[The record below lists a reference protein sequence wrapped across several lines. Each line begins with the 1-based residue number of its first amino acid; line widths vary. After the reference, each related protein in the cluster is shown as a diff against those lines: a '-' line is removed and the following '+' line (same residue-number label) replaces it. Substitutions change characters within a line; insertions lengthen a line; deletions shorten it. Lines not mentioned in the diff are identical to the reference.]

1 MCTRYSFTMAQV
13 YIDYVIQFLTA
24 AFPFAPE
31 FQNFF
36 MSVQGAMAV
45 RNMRESKSSEMRKMN
60 WFHAFAQ
67 GLVTS
72 YAGGLFAPMWMG
84 RPTPMLSNDLCF
96 GFCMIAFVLVN
107 YTPFDMGYKLMK
119 LLPFKML
126 TVMGAQLFRMMGIV
140 TFVNIAYD
148 AFKDS
153 PSKYYPTPIFGP
165 ILNGTILGNMGFF
178 FWKGFHGHLDSAGM
192 PFPFQNGFFVST
204 VYHFVSHDK
213 GPIGEY
219 LRMILLKLP
228 FVEADNIVIYTIC
241 FLSLFMQLNG
251 ILQMPEFV
259 GPSFNPFHLVVP
271 NKPKRVVQKSTIKA
285 AETAT
290 TVSTKKQS
298 KKKKKA

>member
-1 MCTRYSFTMAQV
+1 MAQV
-13 YIDYVIQFLTA
+13 YIDYAIKFLSA

-45 RNMRESKSSEMRKMN
+45 RNMRESSKSSEMRKMN

-72 YAGGLFAPMWMG
+72 YAGGLFAPLWMG
-84 RPTPMLSNDLCF
+84 RPTPMLANDLCF
-96 GFCMIAFVLVN
+96 GFCVIAFVLVN
-107 YTPFDMGYKLMK
+107 YTPMDMGYKLMK

-148 AFKDS
+148 AFKDN
-153 PSKYYPTPIFGP
+153 PSKYYATPVFGP

-178 FWKGFHGHLDSAGM
+178 FWKGFHGHLDGTGM
-192 PFPFQNGFFVST
+192 PFSFQNGFFVST

-213 GPIGEY
+213 GPIGEQ
-219 LRMILLKLP
+219 LRTILLKLP
-228 FVEADNIVIYTIC
+228 FVEDDNIVIYTIC

-251 ILQMPEFV
+251 ILQMPEFL
-259 GPSFNPFHLVVP
+259 GPSFNPFNLVKMP
-271 NKPKRVVQKSTIKA
+271 SKPKRVTKKNIKA
-285 AETAT
+285 VETAA
-290 TVSTKKQS
+290 TKKQS

>member
-1 MCTRYSFTMAQV
+1 MAQV
-13 YIDYVIQFLTA
+13 FIDYVMKFLSA
-24 AFPFAPE
+24 SFPFAPE

-45 RNMRESKSSEMRKMN
+45 RNMRESSKSSEARNMS

-72 YAGGLFAPMWMG
+72 YAGGLFAPLWMG
-84 RPTPMLSNDLCF
+84 RPTSLLANDLCF
-96 GFCMIAFVLVN
+96 GFCVIAFVLVN
-107 YTPFDMGYKLMK
+107 YTPIDVGYKVMK

-153 PSKYYPTPIFGP
+153 PSVYYPTPIFGP

-178 FWKGFHGHLDSAGM
+178 FWKGFHGHLNGTRM
-192 PFPFQNGFFVST
+192 PFPFENGFFVSS

-213 GPIGEY
+213 GPIGEHM
-219 LRMILLKLP
+219 RMILLKLP
-228 FVEADNIVIYTIC
+228 FVEADNVVIYTVC
-241 FLSLFMQLNG
+241 FLSLFMQLTG
-251 ILQMPEFV
+251 ILQMPEFL
-259 GPSFNPFHLVVP
+259 GPSFDPFNLVKMP
-271 NKPKRVVQKSTIKA
+271 TRKPKKTIKKITKAVESA
-285 AETAT
+285 AA
-290 TVSTKKQS
+290 KKQP